1 MASSIN
7 IDKGSQNHSVVG
19 LLLHIPIV
27 LSLWLLAAHSLRF
40 GHIIAFV
47 LLLLSPL
54 LLLVRQRV
62 VLRACQVF
70 LFSGALFWVYTTYGM
85 LVTRLAMGDD
95 WLRLLLIMSGVIF
108 FTLIASCLC
117 MHTKVERAYR

>member
-1 MASSIN
+1 MASSD
-7 IDKGSQNHSVVG
+7 IDKRPLKHSVVG

-40 GHIIAFV
+40 GHIVIFG

-54 LLLVRQRV
+54 LLVVRQRI

-117 MHTKVERAYR
+117 MHSKVERAYR

>member
-1 MASSIN
+1 MNTTSNSHR
-7 IDKGSQNHSVVG
+7 HSRKNT
-19 LLLHIPIV
+19 LITAMLYLPIV

-40 GHIIAFV
+40 GHIVGFG

-54 LLLVRQRV
+54 ILLVRQRV
-62 VLRACQVF
+62 VLRVCQAF
-70 LFSGALFWVYTTYGM
+70 LFGGAIFWVYTTYGM
-85 LVTRLAMGDD
+85 LATRLAMGDD

-117 MHTKVERAYR
+117 MHSKVEGGYR